1 MRRVGQEKHRTLTGQ
16 AFQRLLNWLDRG
28 TDSQGHSYLEMRR
41 RLVNYFDRKN
51 IQNPDD
57 MAEETLNRVAMRLE
71 EEGITESE
79 APARYCY
86 IVARFVLM
94 EQLRSNRRT
103 EALLAEMKYKTE
115 VNALH
120 VFVETENDQNEAILN
135 CLERCINKLE
145 PISREII
152 IRYYGGKEREKIE
165 NRRGLAEGLG
175 LTQNALSIRAF
186 RIRQKLEECVKQ
198 CIAKT

>member
-1 MRRVGQEKHRTLTGQ
+1 MQRVGQEKHRTLTPQ
-16 AFQRLLNWLDRG
+16 AFQRLLNWLDQG
-28 TDSQGHSYLEMRR
+28 TDSQGQSYLEMQR

-51 IQNPDD
+51 IPNPDD

-94 EQLRSNRRT
+94 EQLRSNQRT
-103 EALLAEMKYKTE
+103 EALVAEMKYKTE

-120 VFVETENDQNEAILN
+120 LLDEAENDQKEAMLN
-135 CLERCINKLE
+135 CLERCINELE

-152 IRYYGGKEREKIE
+152 MRYYGGTARAKIA
-165 NRRGLAEGLG
+165 NRRDLAGVLG
-175 LTQNALSIRAF
+175 LSQNALSIRAF

-198 CIAKT
+198 CVAKT